1 VHLEG
6 TVEIAAERER
16 AWQFLTDPQAVS
28 RCTPGVESLEVL
40 DPGKR
45 FRSVA
50 SLGLGSIKTRFT
62 VDVEWVE
69 LTPPDRARVRAHGTA
84 PGSTADV
91 EAQMVLTERS
101 PSTTELRWT
110 AEVTILGTIASLASR
125 MMGGVTQKLSAQFF
139 ECVKKN
145 IEGNVAR

>member
-1 VHLEG
+1 MHLEG
-6 TVEIAAERER
+6 TVVIAAPPERT
-16 AWQFLTDPQAVS
+16 WQFLTDPQAVS

-40 DPGKR
+40 EAGRR

-69 LTPPDRARVRAHGTA
+69 MTPPERARARAHGTA

-91 EAQMVLTERS
+91 EAQMTLTEPG
-101 PSTTELRWT
+101 PSSTELHWT

-125 MMGGVTQKLSAQFF
+125 MMGGVTQKLSGQFF
-139 ECVKKN
+139 DCVRASV
-145 IEGNVAR
+145 EG